1 MYWEILGIE
10 PTKDEEVIKEA
21 YHARLH
27 FANPEDDQEGF
38 KELRRAYEDAL
49 AFARRD
55 EDAEDNGEETG
66 EIPVKKN
73 KNEIDRWIDRIDVL
87 YEDVR
92 TRKDVDKWNE
102 LLHDPVCDDLDT
114 ELEAGEKLLVYIMGH
129 SHLPQTIWITIDKR
143 FGYLDNMEQLK
154 ERFAENFL
162 DYMKWQIRF

>member
-55 EDAEDNGEETG
+55 EDAEDNGGLIGLMYFMRMSE
-66 EIPVKKN
+66 
-73 KNEIDRWIDRIDVL
+73 
-87 YEDVR
+87 
-92 TRKDVDKWNE
+92 
-102 LLHDPVCDDLDT
+102 H
-114 ELEAGEKLLVYIMGH
+114 EKMWTSGMNCCMIRCVM
-129 SHLPQTIWITIDKR
+129 IWIPS
-143 FGYLDNMEQLK
+143 
-154 ERFAENFL
+154 
-162 DYMKWQIRF
+162 